1 MKRNFGARSHDAIRA
16 VDEEFDPETVDDF
29 DDGTAAALRDM
40 TSQGV
45 ASSAVRGNRSTV
57 RRPAILSDPV
67 YRGEVVN
74 ASDVLRR
81 GAGGGGDGG
90 EEGSEDSEDGEIDS
104 SAGVEDVESSS
115 SEEDS
120 AATEAAR
127 AEGRRGANA
136 ISAQLAALKR
146 EDAASL
152 VGSTRTNDEEMQ
164 RSLRARN
171 QQHLWNTCLEV
182 RIMLQQLLSV
192 ANQMPQGEAWD
203 EFALRGAASEMA
215 TAEASAASL
224 AASLIGVQDALL
236 RRDAAPVLAARLPA
250 QLPRGTRADADAL
263 LEHSAALWSAFE
275 PQHDAVITQ
284 WSRRAN
290 VLSGSALQRKQ
301 FKLSS
306 LDQGVI
312 EQVDALLEEREPLL
326 KRTRRRRSELRIFG
340 EAAAATA
347 QQAPS
352 AEIFDDSDFYR
363 SLLRELL
370 ESGGV
375 SARAGGGDVG
385 AAAKRAKKRRR
396 VDARRK
402 ASKGRKVQ
410 IGTLLPKLANF
421 MAPMRPMESSIDAD
435 ELFASLF
442 AA

>member
-1 MKRNFGARSHDAIRA
+1 MKRNFGQRSHDASRA
-16 VDEEFDPETVDDF
+16 ADEEFDPETVDDF
-29 DDGTAAALRDM
+29 DDGTAAVLRDM
-40 TSQGV
+40 ASQGV

-81 GAGGGGDGG
+81 GAGGSSGG
-90 EEGSEDSEDGEIDS
+90 EEDDAGSEDGES
-104 SAGVEDVESSS
+104 VSFAGAEEVESSS
-115 SEEDS
+115 SEEDA
-120 AATEAAR
+120 AATAAAR
-127 AEGRRGANA
+127 AEGLRGANA
-136 ISAQLAALKR
+136 ISAQLAVLKR

-152 VGSTRTNDEEMQ
+152 VGSTRTNEEEME

-171 QQHLWNTCLEV
+171 QQQLWNTCLEV

-192 ANQMPQGEAWD
+192 ANQMPQGPSWD
-203 EFALRGAASEMA
+203 EFAQRGAASEMA
-215 TAEASAASL
+215 AAAASAASL
-224 AASLIGVQDALL
+224 ASSLIGVQDALL

-250 QLPRGTRADADAL
+250 QLPRGKPADADAL
-263 LEHSAALWSAFE
+263 LAHSTALWSAFE

-301 FKLSS
+301 FKLTS

-347 QQAPS
+347 QQASS

-375 SARAGGGDVG
+375 SARGGGSDVG
-385 AAAKRAKKRRR
+385 SAAKRAKKRRR

-410 IGTLLPKLANF
+410 TGVLLPKLANF
-421 MAPMRPMESSIDAD
+421 MAPTRPMESSIDAD

-442 AA
+442 AP

>member
-1 MKRNFGARSHDAIRA
+1 MG
-16 VDEEFDPETVDDF
+16 
-29 DDGTAAALRDM
+29 
-40 TSQGV
+40 GV
-45 ASSAVRGNRSTV
+45 
-57 RRPAILSDPV
+57 
-67 YRGEVVN
+67 
-74 ASDVLRR
+74 
-81 GAGGGGDGG
+81 
-90 EEGSEDSEDGEIDS
+90 
-104 SAGVEDVESSS
+104 
-115 SEEDS
+115 
-120 AATEAAR
+120 
-127 AEGRRGANA
+127 
-136 ISAQLAALKR
+136 
-146 EDAASL
+146 
-152 VGSTRTNDEEMQ
+152 
-164 RSLRARN
+164 
-171 QQHLWNTCLEV
+171 C
-182 RIMLQQLLSV
+182 
-192 ANQMPQGEAWD
+192 
-203 EFALRGAASEMA
+203 
-215 TAEASAASL
+215 
-224 AASLIGVQDALL
+224 
-236 RRDAAPVLAARLPA
+236 
-250 QLPRGTRADADAL
+250 
-263 LEHSAALWSAFE
+263 AFE

-326 KRTRRRRSELRIFG
+326 NRTRRRRSELRIFG